1 MALDD
6 ALVLVPGKGAVF
18 TATSGTDPWTTTQ
31 IDTFISSGEVTIPVG
46 WAHLGHTDVDSPLT
60 PAQDGGDTTTLGS
73 WQNDALKQTQAPVT
87 DSFTVPAEQVLDTDI
102 MKLYYGGGTDTT
114 PGEFSAPDSPA
125 PQERAWMVLFIDG
138 TTVLGWGGAKASI
151 LRGDAAS
158 ISTDDFMKLP
168 LTFTILK
175 ASGKP
180 RFKFISSALSN
191 ESSSSS

>member
-1 MALDD
+1 MALND

-18 TATSGTDPWTTTQ
+18 TSTSGTDPWTAA
-31 IDTFISSGEVTIPVG
+31 EVDAFVSAGTIPAG
-46 WAHLGHTDVDSPLT
+46 WNHLGHTDIDSPLT

-73 WQNDALKQTQAPVT
+73 WQNDALKQTQAAVT

-102 MKLYYGGGTDTT
+102 LTLYYGGGTATT

-125 PQERAWMVLFIDG
+125 AQERAWQVVFIDG
-138 TTVLGWGGAKASI
+138 TTAFGWGGAKASI
-151 LRGDAAS
+151 LRGDAAN
-158 ISTDDFMKLP
+158 IATDDFMKLP

-180 RFKFISSALSN
+180 RFKIVSSALSN
-191 ESSSSS
+191 NSSSSA